1 MHVLI
6 LHHHLNPG
14 GVTKVIESQIQAIKF
29 AAKNI
34 SISIICGDANGRT
47 AFEGCMINQ
56 NKIINYLE
64 KKTDNSSLISRVAE
78 ITAFIRNNIRND
90 TVLHC
95 HNLNLGK
102 NPLLLMAVFNLAS
115 EGVAVVNH
123 CHDFAE
129 DRPLNMKALNRMIRQ
144 TGLRTREVLY
154 PDMPNYHFIV
164 LNTFDYNRILKTG
177 IPAGRV
183 HLMPNPVSLED
194 YVPGENEQEL
204 RIKICIRL
212 SLDSQKKICTYPV
225 RAIRRKNL
233 GEFILLAVL
242 HESTCQFVI
251 TQPPKNPDELSGYY
265 RWKEFCVKHGI
276 HIKFEAG
283 DVVNHEDLIRISDFC
298 ITTSTRE
305 GFGMAFLEPW
315 LVNTPV
321 CGRDLPA
328 ITGDLKSYGLEFPGL
343 YNSIRVDSASG
354 TVDFKDLDPEEQL
367 KYITR
372 VRESPGEKEKLIGM
386 NPFLAILFNSIE
398 PDIIFRNRQIILNQF
413 SLANYG
419 KRLLELYKDLS
430 R

>member
-1 MHVLI
+1 
-6 LHHHLNPG
+6 
-14 GVTKVIESQIQAIKF
+14 
-29 AAKNI
+29 
-34 SISIICGDANGRT
+34 
-47 AFEGCMINQ
+47 
-56 NKIINYLE
+56 
-64 KKTDNSSLISRVAE
+64 
-78 ITAFIRNNIRND
+78 
-90 TVLHC
+90 
-95 HNLNLGK
+95 
-102 NPLLLMAVFNLAS
+102 
-115 EGVAVVNH
+115 
-123 CHDFAE
+123 
-129 DRPLNMKALNRMIRQ
+129 
-144 TGLRTREVLY
+144 
-154 PDMPNYHFIV
+154 MPNYHFIV